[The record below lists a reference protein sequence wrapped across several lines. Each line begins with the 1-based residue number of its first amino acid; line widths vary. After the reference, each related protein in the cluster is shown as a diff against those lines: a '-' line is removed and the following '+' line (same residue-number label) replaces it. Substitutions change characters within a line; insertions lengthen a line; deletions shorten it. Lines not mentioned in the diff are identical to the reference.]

1 LKRTNFSG
9 ILSPEIVIFIRL
21 KMIKNALIFLFILC
35 VNFNCHAQNSYVFV
49 GSYNS
54 DKNKE
59 GIYVFQLDTVTGNLK
74 KITTVKNILN
84 PSYLTVSPNGKYIFA
99 CTETKTP
106 NAGSVSSFE
115 FKPRKKTLTFINSQK
130 SGGENPVYLSVHKNG
145 KWLVNANY
153 TQGSVAVHSITSTG
167 KINPIA
173 QNFSYSEGSI
183 DKERQERSHVHSAV
197 FSPNYDFVF
206 LPDLGADKIR
216 SYRFDHTKKEPL
228 SENQYPF
235 TPATLGSGP
244 RHFVFH
250 PNGKFG
256 YCVEEMAGTI
266 CVYKYANGK
275 LDTIQRINAHS
286 DEFKEGFNS
295 GDIHISPDGLFLY
308 ASNRGEENNIAIFSI
323 EGNGTLKTVG
333 YQATFGKTPRIFSID
348 STGKFLIVANQTSG
362 NVVVFK
368 RNSVTG
374 LLEKSGT
381 EVQVAN
387 ASCVQIKQY
396 P

>member
-1 LKRTNFSG
+1 
-9 ILSPEIVIFIRL
+9 
-21 KMIKNALIFLFILC
+21 MIKKTVVFLFILL
-35 VNFNCHAQNSYVFV
+35 VNFKSYSQNSYVFV

-59 GIYVFQLDTVTGNLK
+59 GIYVFQLNTVTGNLK

-84 PSYLTVSPNGKYIFA
+84 PSYLTVAPNGKYIFA
-99 CTETKTP
+99 CTETRTP

-115 FKPRKKTLTFINSQK
+115 FKPQNKTLTFINSQK

-153 TQGSVAVHSITSTG
+153 TQGSVSVYPITSDG

-183 DKERQERSHVHSAV
+183 NKERQERSHVHSAV

-216 SYRFDHTKKEPL
+216 SYRFDDTKEEPL

-235 TPATLGSGP
+235 TQATIGSGP
-244 RHFVFH
+244 RHFTFH
-250 PNGKFG
+250 PNGKFA
-256 YCVEEMAGTI
+256 YSVEEMAGTI
-266 CVYKYANGK
+266 SVYKYANGK
-275 LDTIQRINAHS
+275 LDAIQRINAHS
-286 DEFKEGFNS
+286 DAYKEGFNS
-295 GDIHISPDGLFLY
+295 GDIHISPDGRFLY

-323 EGNGTLKTVG
+323 ENNGTLKTVG
-333 YQATFGKTPRIFSID
+333 YQSAFGKTPRIFAID
-348 STGKFLIVANQTSG
+348 STGKFVIVANQTSG
-362 NVVVFK
+362 NVIVFK
-368 RNSVTG
+368 RDSVTG
-374 LLEKSGT
+374 LLKKSGT
-381 EVQVAN
+381 EVKVEN

>member
-1 LKRTNFSG
+1 
-9 ILSPEIVIFIRL
+9 
-21 KMIKNALIFLFILC
+21 MIKKTAIFLFILC
-35 VNFNCHAQNSYVFV
+35 VNFNLYSQNSYVFV

-59 GIYVFQLDTVTGNLK
+59 GIYVFQLDTLTGNLN

-84 PSYLTVSPNGKYIFA
+84 PSYLTVSPNGKYVFA

-115 FKPRKKTLTFINSQK
+115 FKPQNKTLTFINSQK

-153 TQGSVAVHSITSTG
+153 TQGSVSVYPIAARG
-167 KINPIA
+167 KINPIV
-173 QNFSYSEGSI
+173 QNFSYLEGSI
-183 DKERQERSHVHSAV
+183 NKERQERSHVHSAV
-197 FSPNYDFVF
+197 FSPNYDFIF

-216 SYRFDHTKKEPL
+216 SYRFDYTKKQPL
-228 SENQYPF
+228 LENQYPF
-235 TPATLGSGP
+235 TQATLGSGP
-244 RHFVFH
+244 RHFTFH
-250 PNGKFG
+250 PDGKLA
-256 YCVEEMAGTI
+256 YCVEEITGTI
-266 CVYKYANGK
+266 SVYKYKIGK
-275 LDTIQRINAHS
+275 LDPIQRINAHS
-286 DEFKEGFNS
+286 DAFKEGFSS
-295 GDIHISPDGLFLY
+295 GDIHISPDGRFLY

-323 EGNGTLKTVG
+323 ESNGTLKTVG
-333 YQATFGKTPRIFSID
+333 YQSTFGKTPRIFTID
-348 STGKFLIVANQTSG
+348 STGRFLIVANQTSS

-374 LLEKSGT
+374 LLKKSGT
-381 EVQVAN
+381 EIKVEN

-396 P
+396 RN

>member
-1 LKRTNFSG
+1 
-9 ILSPEIVIFIRL
+9 
-21 KMIKNALIFLFILC
+21 MIKKTVFFLFILL
-35 VNFNCHAQNSYVFV
+35 VNFKSYSQNSYVFV

-59 GIYVFQLDTVTGNLK
+59 GIYVFQLNTVTGNLK
-74 KITTVKNILN
+74 KITSVKNIVN
-84 PSYLTVSPNGKYIFA
+84 PSYLTVAPNGKYIFA
-99 CTETKTP
+99 CTETRTP

-115 FKPRKKTLTFINSQK
+115 FKPKNKTLTFINSQK

-153 TQGSVAVHSITSTG
+153 TQGSVSVYPITSEG

-183 DKERQERSHVHSAV
+183 NKERQESSHVHSAV

-216 SYRFDHTKKEPL
+216 SYRFDSTEKQPL

-244 RHFVFH
+244 RHFTFH
-250 PNGKFG
+250 PDGKFA
-256 YCVEEMAGTI
+256 YNVEEITGTI
-266 CVYKYANGK
+266 SVYKYANGK
-275 LDTIQRINAHS
+275 LDAIQRINAHS
-286 DEFKEGFNS
+286 DEYKEGFSS
-295 GDIHISPDGLFLY
+295 GDIHISPDGSFLY

-323 EGNGTLKTVG
+323 ENNGTLKTVG
-333 YQATFGKTPRIFSID
+333 YQSTFGKTPRIFVID

-362 NVVVFK
+362 NVIVFK
-368 RNSVTG
+368 RDSITG
-374 LLEKSGT
+374 LLKRSGT
-381 EVQVAN
+381 EVKVEN

>member
-1 LKRTNFSG
+1 MMKKT
-9 ILSPEIVIFIRL
+9 
-21 KMIKNALIFLFILC
+21 AIFLLIVC
-35 VNFNCHAQNSYVFV
+35 VNFNFYSQNSYVFI

-84 PSYLTVSPNGKYIFA
+84 PSYLTVSPNGKFIFA
-99 CTETKTP
+99 CTETRTP

-115 FKPRKKTLTFINSQK
+115 FKPQNKTLTYINSQK
-130 SGGENPVYLSVHKNG
+130 SGGENPVYLSVHKNE

-153 TQGSVAVHSITSTG
+153 TQGSVSVYPITADG

-183 DKERQERSHVHSAV
+183 NKERQERSHVHSAV
-197 FSPNYDFVF
+197 FSPNYDFIF

-216 SYRFDHTKKEPL
+216 SYRFDHTKEQPL

-235 TPATLGSGP
+235 TQATLGSGP
-244 RHFVFH
+244 RHFTFH
-250 PNGKFG
+250 PDGKFA
-256 YCVEEMAGTI
+256 YCIEELTGTI
-266 CVYKYANGK
+266 SVYKYANGK
-275 LDTIQRINAHS
+275 LDSIQRINAHS

-295 GDIHISPDGLFLY
+295 GDIHISPDGHFLY

-323 EGNGTLKTVG
+323 ENNGTLKTVG
-333 YQATFGKTPRIFSID
+333 YQSAFGKTPRIFTID

-368 RNSVTG
+368 RNLVTG
-374 LLEKSGT
+374 LLKKWGT
-381 EVQVAN
+381 EIKVEN